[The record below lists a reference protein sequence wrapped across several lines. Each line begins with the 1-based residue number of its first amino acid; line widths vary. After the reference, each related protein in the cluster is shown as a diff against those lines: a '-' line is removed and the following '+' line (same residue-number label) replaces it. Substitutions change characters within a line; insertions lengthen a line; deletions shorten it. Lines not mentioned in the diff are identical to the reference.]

1 MDLQFFG
8 ANCIVLTNKGT
19 RIVIDDN
26 LESLGAKSV
35 TRPDDVAVFTSRQA
49 KHPKAKL
56 VFDGP
61 GEYEVA
67 DISIT
72 GIPSRGHME
81 EAKNGVGNTM
91 FKLVVGDTSIVVVG
105 HAHPDVSASQLEAI
119 GTIDILFVPIGG
131 SGFTLDPIGALR
143 LVKEIEPKIVIPTHY
158 ADTAINYEVPQSD
171 LESALKDM
179 AMIPKER
186 TSKLKIK
193 ANSTIEFAEGT
204 SLVVL
209 EKS

>member
-8 ANCIVLTNKGT
+8 ANCIVLTTKGN

-35 TRPDDVAVFTSRQA
+35 TRPDDVALFTSRQA
-49 KHPKAKL
+49 KPPKAKL

-61 GEYEVA
+61 GEYEVG

-72 GIPSRGHME
+72 GIPSRAHME
-81 EAKNGVGNTM
+81 ESKNGTANTM
-91 FKLVVGDTSIVVVG
+91 FKLVIGDTSIVIAG
-105 HAHPDVSASQLEAI
+105 HVHPDVSASQLEAI
-119 GTIDILFVPIGG
+119 GMVDILFVPIGG

-143 LVKEIEPKIVIPTHY
+143 LVKEVEPKIVIPTHY
-158 ADTAINYEVPQSD
+158 ADGALNFEVPQSD

-179 AMIPKER
+179 AMEPKER

-193 ANSTIEFAEGT
+193 ASAAEFSDGT
-204 SLVVL
+204 NLIVL